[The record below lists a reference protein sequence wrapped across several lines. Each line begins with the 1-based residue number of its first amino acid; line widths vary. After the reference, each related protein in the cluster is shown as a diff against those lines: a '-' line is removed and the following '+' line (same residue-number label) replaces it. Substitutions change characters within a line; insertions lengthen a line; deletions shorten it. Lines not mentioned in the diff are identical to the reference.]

1 MQCPYW
7 SDRILLCGGSPSR
20 VAARRQGVAPMAPTA
35 KQEIEK
41 LKTAIKAKR
50 QALDDGGMAA
60 HQAKR

>member
-1 MQCPYW
+1 
-7 SDRILLCGGSPSR
+7 
-20 VAARRQGVAPMAPTA
+20 MAPTA